1 MKRYTF
7 DIEGVVVLTLPG
19 TMTVEAG
26 TFEEAVRLAQENW
39 RRLETKF
46 EGVEEDTVG
55 CVAEIDLC
63 RVSDGARAIE
73 LSWSSGDP
81 VMDDRDWGALRQA
94 DRAAALH

>member
-7 DIEGVVVLTLPG
+7 DIEANLVVSLPG
-19 TMTVEAG
+19 TMTVEARSFG
-26 TFEEAVRLAQENW
+26 EAVRLAQENW

-63 RVSDGARAIE
+63 SVSDGARAIE
-73 LSWSSGDP
+73 LSWSSTDS